1 MAVSAPKVI
10 KSGSTN
16 GKKIFYETCVLPEK
30 IAFYG
35 THYLRLVKWHYLC
48 SQHNMGKD
56 YSKLTLYQLIL
67 KILGPRYL

>member
-35 THYLRLVKWHYLC
+35 THYLRLVKWHYL
-48 SQHNMGKD
+48 
-56 YSKLTLYQLIL
+56 YSKQANNAI
-67 KILGPRYL
+67 